1 MLFRSGAEH
10 QNAHF
15 WEMQELQDGKIPYL
29 HGTEVGV
36 GTILAL
42 KLYEGFLAR
51 ADKIDLSKIT
61 YSHDEAKWEQE
72 IRRAYRGA
80 ADGVLA
86 LEQRVKRNSRESWE
100 ARMANTKAH
109 WGQIVSLAKTR
120 LPSSQDFKRELSA
133 LGGPVSPAELDV
145 SRERARDGLL
155 YAKELRDRYTIQQL
169 LWDLGLLEEVAEE
182 VLDQLY

>member
-1 MLFRSGAEH
+1 MPIF
-10 QNAHF
+10 
-15 WEMQELQDGKIPYL
+15 GKCRNCRTGKSP
-29 HGTEVGV
+29 
-36 GTILAL
+36 ILAL

-120 LPSSQDFKRELSA
+120 LPSSRELSA